1 MTRIRPVI
9 LCGGSGTRL
18 WPLSR
23 RLEPKQFQSLIG
35 EASLF
40 QETLTRFSEE
50 AFERATVLVN
60 AAQLPRVEMELEQV
74 NLPQGA
80 PLVIVEPVM
89 RSTAAAIAAAAT
101 LLGGEDPDAVML
113 VVPSDHRIGRHD
125 RLLDAY
131 LTALPFV
138 EAGGIALF
146 GIRPTAPETGFG
158 YIRAG
163 EGNSHGVEQVD
174 AFIEKPD
181 VERAIQL
188 LADPRHTWNSGIF
201 MFRAATILE
210 ELATFAP
217 AVLEAAANG
226 ALQAERRE
234 SRVEL
239 APCFAEA
246 PEISIDHAVMEHS
259 RMLGVVPVSPEW
271 SDLGSFEA
279 LWEVGEQ
286 NAEENVIL
294 GDAVLKDVRRSYV
307 RSSGRLVSVV
317 GLSNIV
323 VVDTEDAVLVASR
336 AHSQDVKFI
345 AQHLAKAGHPAAD
358 QHAVLRR
365 AGGDRRTVDAK
376 QGYQVDR
383 VTVLPGREMQLEAV
397 DHTGRCITTL
407 LSGEAVLFTT
417 GTGIPLAIGSGQELP
432 NDPTL
437 VLVNPGQNPADLLV
451 TTFFAE
457 RLSGANDE
465 TDQRKVS

>member
-1 MTRIRPVI
+1 MTQIRPVV

-23 RLEPKQFQSLIG
+23 RLEPKQFQRLLG
-35 EASLF
+35 ETSLF
-40 QETLTRFSEE
+40 QETIERFSNE

-60 AAQLPRVEMELEQV
+60 AAQQPRVQMELEQLD
-74 NLPQGA
+74 LPQGA

-89 RSTAAAIAAAAT
+89 RSTAPAIAAAAT
-101 LLGGEDPDAVML
+101 VIGSEDPDAVML
-113 VVPSDHRIGRHD
+113 VVPSDHRIGRPD

-131 LTALPFV
+131 LAALPFV

-163 EGNSHGVEQVD
+163 EGSSHGVEQVD

-201 MFRAATILE
+201 MFRASTILE
-210 ELATFAP
+210 ELANFAP
-217 AVLEAAANG
+217 AVLEAAANS
-226 ALQAERRE
+226 ALRAERRDN
-234 SRVEL
+234 RVEL

-259 RMLGVVPVSPEW
+259 RALGVVPVSPEW

-286 NAEENVIL
+286 NAEENVVL
-294 GDAVLKDVRRSYV
+294 GEAVLKDVRRSYV
-307 RSSGRLVSVV
+307 RASNRLVSVV
-317 GLSNIV
+317 GLSNV
-323 VVDTEDAVLVASR
+323 VIVDTEDALLVASR
-336 AHSQDVKFI
+336 AQSQDVKFI
-345 AQHLAKAGHPAAD
+345 AQHLARTGHPAAD
-358 QHAVLRR
+358 QHAIIRR
-365 AGGDRRTVDAK
+365 SGGDRRTVDAK
-376 QGYQVDR
+376 QDYRVDR
-383 VTVLPGREMQLEAV
+383 LTVLPGREMPLDSFDQ
-397 DHTGRCITTL
+397 TGRCIATL

-417 GTGIPLAIGSGQELP
+417 GTGIPLSIGSVQDLP
-432 NDPTL
+432 DDPTM
-437 VLVNPGQNPADLLV
+437 VLVNPGSMPADLLL
-451 TTFFAE
+451 TTLFAE
-457 RLSGANDE
+457 SLSGASAE

>member
-1 MTRIRPVI
+1 MTRIRPVV

-23 RLEPKQFQSLIG
+23 RLEPKQFQSLVG

-40 QETLTRFSEE
+40 QETIERFSDE
-50 AFERATVLVN
+50 AFDRATVLVN
-60 AAQLPRVEMELEQV
+60 AAQQPRVQMELEQLD
-74 NLPQGA
+74 LPQGA

-89 RSTAAAIAAAAT
+89 RSTAPAIAAAAT
-101 LLGGEDPDAVML
+101 VIGSEDPDAVML
-113 VVPSDHRIGRHD
+113 VVPSDHRIGRPD

-131 LTALPFV
+131 LAALPFV

-163 EGNSHGVEQVD
+163 EGKRHGVEQVD

-188 LADPRHTWNSGIF
+188 LSDPRHTWNSGIF
-201 MFRAATILE
+201 MFRASTILE
-210 ELATFAP
+210 ELANFAP

-226 ALQAERRE
+226 ALRAERRDN
-234 SRVEL
+234 RVEL
-239 APCFAEA
+239 AACFAEA

-259 RMLGVVPVSPEW
+259 RALGVVPVSPEW

-294 GDAVLKDVRRSYV
+294 GEAVLKDVRRSYV
-307 RSSGRLVSVV
+307 RASNRLVSVV
-317 GLSNIV
+317 GLSNV
-323 VVDTEDAVLVASR
+323 VIVDTEDALLVASR
-336 AHSQDVKFI
+336 AQSQDVKFV
-345 AQHLAKAGHPAAD
+345 AQHLARTGHPAAD
-358 QHAVLRR
+358 SHAIVRR

-376 QGYQVDR
+376 QDYRVDR
-383 VTVLPGREMQLEAV
+383 LTVLPGREMQLDPV
-397 DHTGRCITTL
+397 DHTGRCIATL

-417 GTGIPLAIGSGQELP
+417 GTGIPLAIGSVQDLP
-432 NDPTL
+432 HDPTM
-437 VLVNPGQNPADLLV
+437 VLVNPGSMPADLLL
-451 TTFFAE
+451 TSLFAE
-457 RLSGANDE
+457 SLSSESTE
-465 TDQRKVS
+465 TDQRRVS